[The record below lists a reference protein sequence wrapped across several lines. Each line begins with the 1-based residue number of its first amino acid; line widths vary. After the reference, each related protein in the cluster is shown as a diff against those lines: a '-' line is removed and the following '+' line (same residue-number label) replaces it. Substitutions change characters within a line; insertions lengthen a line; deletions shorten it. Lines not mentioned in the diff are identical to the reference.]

1 MSAKNGSYSPRL
13 LVWLKEIRAPF
24 LSAVIVPVLLGT
36 VVAWFSFKVFDPLYF
51 VLCLLGAV
59 FMHAGANVANEYF
72 DYKSGCDTVKTD
84 FASPFSGGSGLLP
97 AGVLDPKKVH
107 KVSLVFFA
115 LASVIGVFLAFVRG
129 WVVLVLGVIGIL
141 SGYFYTSEFAPRG
154 IGEIL
159 VGLNFGPLVVVG
171 SFFVQAQAIT
181 YESIAASVPLGILIL
196 EVLWI
201 NEIPDFDADARAGK
215 RTLVTRIGR
224 KKAAE
229 VYAVLLFS
237 TYAVMLVLIGLSLMP
252 MFALISFLT
261 LPLAVRAVAVARRNY
276 DDPRG
281 LLPANA
287 GTIVIHLFTGIL
299 LCIAYVVSGYLSI
312 L

>member
-1 MSAKNGSYSPRL
+1 MSAKNGPYPSGL

-24 LSAVIVPVLLGT
+24 LTAVIVPVLLGT
-36 VVAWFSFKVFDPLYF
+36 AVAWFSFKVFDPLYF

-97 AGVLDPKKVH
+97 AGVLNPKKVH

-141 SGYFYTSEFAPRG
+141 SGYFYTAEFAPRG
-154 IGEIL
+154 VGEII
-159 VGLNFGPLVVVG
+159 VGLNFGPLVVIG
-171 SFFVQAQAIT
+171 SFFVQTQAIT

-196 EVLWI
+196 EVLWV

-215 RTLVTRIGR
+215 KTLVTRIGR
-224 KKAAE
+224 KKAAD

-252 MFALISFLT
+252 VFALISFLT
-261 LPLAVRAVAVARRNY
+261 LPLAVKAVAVARRNY
-276 DDPRG
+276 DDPRR

-287 GTIVIHLFTGIL
+287 GTIMIHLFTGIL
-299 LCIAYVVSGYLSI
+299 LCVAYVVSGYLSI